1 MCKPLVSWRLAT
13 LYPAH
18 ALYCTV
24 LYCDGLTCTVLN
36 CSAPHLLCLLVQV
49 FLAEWMGTQVAA
61 KQLLSFQEK
70 AKDEVSIGHVQ
81 AQHAVYGHGKYKATY
96 AKCRASP
103 DTSAP

>member
-1 MCKPLVSWRLAT
+1 M
-13 LYPAH
+13 
-18 ALYCTV
+18 
-24 LYCDGLTCTVLN
+24 YCDGLTCTVLN

-70 AKDEVSIGHVQ
+70 AKDEVSIRHVQ